1 MREMRRKDRRLTE
14 EEALDVLRKGE
25 YGILGTVGEDGKPY
39 SVPLSF
45 VLDEEKKAI
54 YFHCTAAGGQKIDNI
69 MANPAVCFTVVM
81 NTEVLPSEFSTKY
94 YSANVFGTAKVV
106 EEEGEKRDALFRI
119 VLKYAPDFQKEGK
132 TYIDR
137 AIRAVTVV
145 RIDMEQVTGKGRKK

>member
-1 MREMRRKDRRLTE
+1 MREMRRKDRLLTKE
-14 EEALDVLRKGE
+14 ETLDVLKKGE

-45 VLDEEKKAI
+45 VMDEEKKAI

-81 NTEVLPSEFSTKY
+81 NTEVLPAQFSTKY

-106 EEEGEKRDALFRI
+106 EEDGEKRDALFQL
-119 VLKYAPDFQKEGK
+119 VLKYAPDFQEEGK

-137 AIRAVTVV
+137 AIRAVNVV
-145 RIDMEQVTGKGRKK
+145 RIDMEQITGKGRKK